1 MVVSTFAFAWWLVS
15 LPTMHWSAAST
26 GELSRA
32 QLSHETRAT
41 QTVAQAA
48 SDGTSPASPE
58 RGRNLMEE
66 PLDGEWSGK
75 RVALKIVTPEIIR
88 VARGFLD
95 LPMGDERFVAID
107 GHRYVFVLER
117 HYHPPGFVGAPNGWH
132 KGVTV
137 YELR

>member
-1 MVVSTFAFAWWLVS
+1 
-15 LPTMHWSAAST
+15 
-26 GELSRA
+26 
-32 QLSHETRAT
+32 
-41 QTVAQAA
+41 
-48 SDGTSPASPE
+48 
-58 RGRNLMEE
+58 
-66 PLDGEWSGK
+66 
-75 RVALKIVTPEIIR
+75 
-88 VARGFLD
+88 